1 MNTESKHTPGPWHVS
16 MKPGP
21 IVYGP
26 QGEQVANMHV
36 AMLDQEEHKA
46 DAKAIAAVPQLLEAL
61 EKCGEYL
68 ATIDAMQ
75 PDKNHGTIGNAIR
88 EGIKSALLAAGY
100 TE

>member
-1 MNTESKHTPGPWHVS
+1 

-46 DAKAIAAVPQLLEAL
+46 NAKAIAAVPRLLEAL
-61 EKCGEYL
+61 ESALSLLESANDHRRNAGLIEYDTQTGK
-68 ATIDAMQ
+68 A
-75 PDKNHGTIGNAIR
+75 
-88 EGIKSALLAAGY
+88 ALLAAGY

>member
-1 MNTESKHTPGPWHVS
+1 MKTDTSYTPGPWHVG

-46 DAKAIAAVPQLLEAL
+46 NARLIASAPELLEMLEQLTLHVMHYASMPHAHSDAHKNAANARAL
-61 EKCGEYL
+61 IKKVTC
-68 ATIDAMQ
+68 
-75 PDKNHGTIGNAIR
+75 DK
-88 EGIKSALLAAGY
+88 
-100 TE
+100 